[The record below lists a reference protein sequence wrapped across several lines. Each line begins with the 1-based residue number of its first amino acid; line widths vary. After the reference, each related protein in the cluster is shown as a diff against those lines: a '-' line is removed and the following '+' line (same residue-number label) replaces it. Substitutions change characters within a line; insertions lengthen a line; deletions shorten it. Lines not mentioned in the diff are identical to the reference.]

1 MTVMLGL
8 KMGVLLSVLMM
19 FHHRVSGRIRACIRM
34 KDIGNVCV
42 LCFYYFLTSLIFL
55 VGY

>member
-1 MTVMLGL
+1 MTVMFGL

-19 FHHRVSGRIRACIRM
+19 FHQRVTGRIRACIRV

-42 LCFYYFLTSLIFL
+42 FGVFFYFLTSLIF
-55 VGY
+55 